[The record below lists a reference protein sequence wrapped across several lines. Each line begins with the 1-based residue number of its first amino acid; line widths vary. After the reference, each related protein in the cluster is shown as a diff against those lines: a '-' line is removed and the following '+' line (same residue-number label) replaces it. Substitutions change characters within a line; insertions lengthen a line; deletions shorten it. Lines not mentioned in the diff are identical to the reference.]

1 MEYCFAH
8 VNICTDGWKVNVK
21 PVTSNCQSQRDGR
34 PAKNAALLAVGH
46 WS

>member
-21 PVTSNCQSQRDGR
+21 PVTSNCQSQHDDW
-34 PAKNAALLAVGH
+34 PAKNTALLAVGH